1 MTSTGSP
8 VRYPDTRSPQVMT
21 RRAWVLVVLNFLIP
35 GSAQLLAG
43 SRRLGRFGVASTF
56 VLWGLVGLAV
66 LVYFLGRTVFITVAT
81 HPFALW
87 VLQAVIV
94 FYLAL
99 WVVLTLDTLRLVRFV
114 NVAPR
119 ARLVVGAFSVAMLVI
134 LGGSGAYAIMVAG
147 VTRST
152 VGEVFAG
159 TTVEPPVDG
168 RYNILLLGGDAGPD
182 RDGMRP
188 DSISVV
194 SVEAATGK
202 ATIIGVP
209 RNMEDVP
216 FVEGSPL
223 AAEYP
228 DGYGVYGCEVDVCL
242 INSIYTEVELV
253 TPELYPDAQANGSQ
267 PGIEAMKDAVEG
279 TLGITLQ
286 YYVLIDMQGF
296 ADLIDALGGVTIDV
310 AHRLPITDE
319 VDENGQPYTDVPWI
333 EPGVQLMPGDIA
345 LAYARIRAGTTD
357 YERMGRQRQVQEAI
371 LQQFDPANVLTKFQA
386 VAQAGAQ
393 VVSTDI
399 PQSMLGYFVELAG
412 KSRQL
417 PVDTLEL
424 VPESGVDPEYPD
436 FEYIRQLV
444 AEALAPTVEETPTP
458 AP

>member
-1 MTSTGSP
+1 MTNPSSP
-8 VRYPDTRSPQVMT
+8 VRYPNTRSPEVMT
-21 RRAWVLVVLNFLIP
+21 RRAWVLVVLNILIP

-43 SRRLGRFGVASTF
+43 SRRLGRFGVGSTF
-56 VLWGLVGLAV
+56 VLWGLIAIGA
-66 LVYFLGRTVFITVAT
+66 LVYFLGRTAFITIAT
-81 HPFALW
+81 NSFALW
-87 VLQAVIV
+87 VLQGVII
-94 FYLAL
+94 FYVVL

-114 NVAPR
+114 NVEGN
-119 ARLVVGAFSVAMLVI
+119 ARIFVAVLSVAALVVVA
-134 LGGSGAYAIMVAG
+134 GTGAYAVMIAG
-147 VTRST
+147 TTRST

-159 TTVEPPVDG
+159 TTIEPPVDG

-182 RDGMRP
+182 RDGLRP

-194 SVEAATGK
+194 SVEASTGK

-228 DGYGVYGCEVDVCL
+228 DGYGVNDCQVDVCL
-242 INSIYTEVELV
+242 INSIYTEVELYS
-253 TPELYPDAQANGSQ
+253 PDLYPDAVANGSQ
-267 PGIEAMKDAVEG
+267 PGIEAMRDAVEG
-279 TLGITLQ
+279 TLGITIQ
-286 YYVLIDMQGF
+286 YYALIDMQGF

-333 EPGVQLMPGDIA
+333 EPGVQLMGGGTA

-412 KSRQL
+412 KSREL
-417 PVDTLEL
+417 PVDTLDL
-424 VPESGVDPEYPD
+424 VPDNGVDPEYPD
-436 FEYIRQLV
+436 FDYIRQLV
-444 AEALAPTVEETPTP
+444 AEALAPTVEETP

>member
-1 MTSTGSP
+1 MTNAPSP
-8 VRYPDTRSPQVMT
+8 VRYPNTRSPEVMT
-21 RRAWVLVVLNFLIP
+21 RRAWVLVVLNILIP

-43 SRRLGRFGVASTF
+43 SRRLGRFGVGSTF
-56 VLWGLVGLAV
+56 VLWGLIAIGA
-66 LVYFLGRTVFITVAT
+66 LVYFLGRTAFITIAT
-81 HPFALW
+81 NSFALW
-87 VLQAVIV
+87 VLQGVII
-94 FYLAL
+94 FYVVL

-114 NVAPR
+114 NVEGN
-119 ARLVVGAFSVAMLVI
+119 ARIFVAVLSVAALVVVA
-134 LGGSGAYAIMVAG
+134 GTGAYAVMIAG
-147 VTRST
+147 TTRST

-159 TTVEPPVDG
+159 TTIEPPVDG

-182 RDGMRP
+182 RDGLRP

-194 SVEAATGK
+194 SVEASTGK

-228 DGYGVYGCEVDVCL
+228 DGYGLNGCQVDVCL
-242 INSIYTEVELV
+242 INSIYTEVELYS
-253 TPELYPDAQANGSQ
+253 PDLYPDAVANGSQ
-267 PGIEAMKDAVEG
+267 PGIEAMRDAVEG
-279 TLGITLQ
+279 TLGITIQ
-286 YYVLIDMQGF
+286 YYALIDMQGF

-333 EPGVQLMPGDIA
+333 EPGVQLMGGGTA

-412 KSRQL
+412 KSREL
-417 PVDTLEL
+417 PVDTLDL
-424 VPESGVDPEYPD
+424 VPDDGVDPEYPD
-436 FEYIRQLV
+436 FDYIRQLV
-444 AEALAPTVEETPTP
+444 AEALAPTVEETP